1 MTTNTKITT
10 VPRHDGTV
18 NDAADLYIWTRDE
31 AGVAS
36 RPTNDALYAM
46 LSARIMR
53 NT

>member
-1 MTTNTKITT
+1 MTTTTKPIP
-10 VPRHDGTV
+10 VPRHDDTRTV
-18 NDAADLYIWTRDE
+18 WVNDE